1 MASRVTPEDD
11 LYTYHDTLVAARSSS
26 TRMSIDSMGVYSL
39 ESNPNI
45 FGDKNILYSSS
56 SFFFNYEILITFSK
70 YWISKN
76 EIIMLT
82 SMAKW
87 INKSRFHANISRE
100 RICNTIL
107 GEKMVFYSRLNK
119 RSRKYYAN
127 NFTRDW
133 SSKIATGRSF
143 LDRRF
148 LTIHVSSEHMSVH
161 QSFRKKRWF
170 RRFPWSCIFVRTLF
184 TCRLRND

>member
-1 MASRVTPEDD
+1 
-11 LYTYHDTLVAARSSS
+11 
-26 TRMSIDSMGVYSL
+26 
-39 ESNPNI
+39 
-45 FGDKNILYSSS
+45 
-56 SFFFNYEILITFSK
+56 
-70 YWISKN
+70 
-76 EIIMLT
+76 
-82 SMAKW
+82 MAKW

-100 RICNTIL
+100 RICNTIS

-148 LTIHVSSEHMSVH
+148 LTIHVSSEHTWGRLFINLSEKKDGFVDFH
-161 QSFRKKRWF
+161 EAVFSSERYSRVDFATINIRFLSFR
-170 RRFPWSCIFVRTLF
+170 ID
-184 TCRLRND
+184 N

>member
-1 MASRVTPEDD
+1 
-11 LYTYHDTLVAARSSS
+11 
-26 TRMSIDSMGVYSL
+26 
-39 ESNPNI
+39 
-45 FGDKNILYSSS
+45 
-56 SFFFNYEILITFSK
+56 
-70 YWISKN
+70 
-76 EIIMLT
+76 
-82 SMAKW
+82 MAKW

-107 GEKMVFYSRLNK
+107 GEKMVFYSRPNK

-161 QSFRKKRWF
+161 QSFRKKDGFVDFHEAVFSSERYSRVDFATINIRFLSF
-170 RRFPWSCIFVRTLF
+170 RID
-184 TCRLRND
+184 N